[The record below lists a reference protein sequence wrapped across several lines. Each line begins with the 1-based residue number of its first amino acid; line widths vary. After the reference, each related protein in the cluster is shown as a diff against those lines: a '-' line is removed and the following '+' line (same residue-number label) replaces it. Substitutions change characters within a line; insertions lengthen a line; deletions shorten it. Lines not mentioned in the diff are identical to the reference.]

1 MITIA
6 IANQKGGVGKTT
18 MTFNLAQ
25 ILSNKRG
32 TKVLAIDNDPQG
44 NLIASFLEDPAKLKA
59 HILDAYDE
67 RPFKVMQISNNQY
80 FLGSN
85 IINLAQVAERNF
97 GVVLKLKQA
106 IK

>member
-44 NLIASFLEDPAKLKA
+44 NLTASFLEDPAKLKA

-85 IINLAQVAERNF
+85 INLAQVAERNF